1 MTRLGLLLA
10 ALLLGGA
17 VASGCGGDPD
27 PPAAP
32 QEEQAEPQ
40 AEQEVEAEP
49 PAQQSTPP
57 SSEVEPPPEPAQGRL
72 VELSAAEIATG
83 FEPINFYHDIPGLL
97 RDLDDGQLSA
107 LGERARDPELASGQ
121 GFASSASGELIF
133 VITILHESAE
143 AAAGIVQLIGAGPV
157 ADALAFISPDETLF
171 EAATMSGPAVGDQS
185 LRISLRYGREQDGER
200 ARDVSSDLVVF
211 AQGTAVVFVLRSANT
226 ADLRTANLQEAA
238 DLETIAELISGRMQ
252 SPSN

>member
-17 VASGCGGDPD
+17 SGCGGDPD
-27 PPAAP
+27 PPTAP
-32 QEEQAEPQ
+32 QEQQAEPQ
-40 AEQEVEAEP
+40 AAQEVEAEP
-49 PAQQSTPP
+49 PARQAATPP
-57 SSEVEPPPEPAQGRL
+57 SSEVEPPPEPALGRL
-72 VELSAAEIATG
+72 VEFSAAEIATG
-83 FEPINFYHDIPGLL
+83 FESINFYHDIPGLL
-97 RDLDDGQLSA
+97 RDLSDAELSA
-107 LGERARDPELASGQ
+107 LGERARDPELANGQ

-157 ADALAFISPDETLF
+157 ADALSFISPDETLF
-171 EAATMSGPAVGDQS
+171 EAATMSGPTVGDQS

-211 AQGTAVVFVLRSANT
+211 AQGTAVVFVLRSATT
-226 ADLRTANLQEAA
+226 ADLRTANLHPAT
-238 DLETIAELISGRMQ
+238 DLGTIAELISGRMQ